1 MLKKVKPDTTNKFI
15 QKEFKLKPQKE
26 VKEKSKKQYPTQ
38 VIMDQVWNPEGYK
51 KITRKQKS
59 NASFLL
65 NRFMAISYPV
75 ISATMSRMGVSDSN
89 TVDFWVHILRSK
101 FNSTPGF
108 FYTKINRNFKLD
120 FGDKLAGYDKEIVSQ
135 YLCQY
140 QCSKKDLMDG
150 LEFNEEETRERL
162 EQIKEFFTW
171 KEGKKMLVE

>member
-15 QKEFKLKPQKE
+15 QKEFKIKPVKE

-38 VIMDQVWNPEGYK
+38 VILDQVWKPDGYK
-51 KITRKQKS
+51 KITKKQKS

-65 NRFMAISYPV
+65 NRFMAIAYPV
-75 ISATMSRMGVSDSN
+75 HAAIVSRMGVQESN
-89 TVDFWVHILRSK
+89 VVDFWAHVLRTK

-120 FGDKLAGYDKEIVSQ
+120 FGNKLEGYDKEVASQ
-135 YLCQY
+135 YINQY

-150 LEFNEEETRERL
+150 LEFDEDETRSRL
-162 EQIKEFFTW
+162 EGIKEFIVW
-171 KEGKKMLVE
+171 KENKKMTIE